1 MENTKKK
8 SKAKKIISLGIIL
21 CLVGGLIYYIF
32 NKSAHPGFPEMPS
45 PNINTNIYESIA
57 HDMAVEAHDV
67 PASRRSDKPS
77 YFVGVC
83 QTYDSG
89 NKLYWS
95 NYLTV
100 DGSVSKYW
108 ELFYEG
114 KVDNFPVQNTEI
126 MTKLTFNQ
134 NYENEE
140 EIIKEQ
146 QFMQENLG
154 EHFSN
159 QIKEDLKEDY
169 WVAATYDMNSLTA
182 QYDIAFY
189 RNDFD
194 ISNPGLQAV
203 LSYFGFDA
211 CYDEATVSFDP
222 EKFVHSTNNF
232 GSRFK
237 GAFNNMIDDGV
248 D

>member
-1 MENTKKK
+1 
-8 SKAKKIISLGIIL
+8 
-21 CLVGGLIYYIF
+21 
-32 NKSAHPGFPEMPS
+32 
-45 PNINTNIYESIA
+45 
-57 HDMAVEAHDV
+57 
-67 PASRRSDKPS
+67 
-77 YFVGVC
+77 
-83 QTYDSG
+83 
-89 NKLYWS
+89 
-95 NYLTV
+95 
-100 DGSVSKYW
+100 
-108 ELFYEG
+108 
-114 KVDNFPVQNTEI
+114 

>member
-67 PASRRSDKPS
+67 PASRRS
-77 YFVGVC
+77 
-83 QTYDSG
+83 
-89 NKLYWS
+89 
-95 NYLTV
+95 
-100 DGSVSKYW
+100 VSKYW

-114 KVDNFPVQNTEI
+114 KVDNCPVQYTKI

>member
-8 SKAKKIISLGIIL
+8 SKVKKIISLGIIL

-45 PNINTNIYESIA
+45 PNINTNIFESVVYDDAINKSQGNFTN
-57 HDMAVEAHDV
+57 D
-67 PASRRSDKPS
+67 
-77 YFVGVC
+77 VGVC

-89 NKLYWS
+89 NKLYWTI
-95 NYLTV
+95 YDTV
-100 DGSVSKYW
+100 NGSFSKYC
-108 ELFYEG
+108 EIFHDEIFFDEG
-114 KVDNFPVQNTEI
+114 KSDDIPVQTIEA
-126 MTKLTFNQ
+126 MTKLTFSQ

-154 EHFSN
+154 GHFSN
-159 QIKEDLKEDY
+159 QIKEELEEDY
-169 WVAATYDMNSLTA
+169 WIAATYDVNSLTA

-194 ISNPGLQAV
+194 VSNPGLQAV

-211 CYDEATVSFDP
+211 CYDEATVSFNHK
-222 EKFVHSTNNF
+222 KFVHSTNNF

-248 D
+248 G

>member
-8 SKAKKIISLGIIL
+8 SKVKKIISLGIIL

-45 PNINTNIYESIA
+45 PNINTNTYEDLTYAQSN
-57 HDMAVEAHDV
+57 D
-67 PASRRSDKPS
+67 
-77 YFVGVC
+77 FVGVC

-89 NKLYWS
+89 NKLYWTIYDTL
-95 NYLTV
+95 N
-100 DGSVSKYW
+100 GSVSEADAAFRNGDFSPDKPIKTY
-108 ELFYEG
+108 
-114 KVDNFPVQNTEI
+114 TETI
-126 MTKLTFNQ
+126 KTITKLTFKQ
-134 NYENEE
+134 NYEKEE

-159 QIKEDLKEDY
+159 QIKEGLKEDY
-169 WVAATYDMNSLTA
+169 WVAATYDVNSLTA

-194 ISNPGLQAV
+194 VSNPGLQAV